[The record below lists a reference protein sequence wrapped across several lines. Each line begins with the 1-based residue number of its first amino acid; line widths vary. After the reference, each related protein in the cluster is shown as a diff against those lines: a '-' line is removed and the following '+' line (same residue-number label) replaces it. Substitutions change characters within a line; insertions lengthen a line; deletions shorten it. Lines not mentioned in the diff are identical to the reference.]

1 MVIFDQAVETAVQ
14 VICGW
19 NYSDKLKE
27 VTIVRDVIGKI
38 AFLLDFGDQVCPDE
52 DRDTL
57 RGMLEQGLGRHFQ
70 GNVYWKQGRNSDLVR
85 TMILEIEQLRLL
97 KEYRQEITWFIL
109 ERAIAKKAWVECTGI
124 EMAVWPY
131 EDALTERN
139 PKVVTFY
146 SFKGGMGR
154 TTALAAVALSL
165 AKEGKNVLA
174 IDTDIEAPG
183 LASLFFDETSMSC
196 GTVDY
201 LLEASVSFEG
211 ETVDMSRMILQVTD
225 PVVTE
230 DLTGNVFV
238 VPAGTVDERYL
249 QKLARIDYQD
259 AIPHN
264 MKKQL
269 ARLITDAV
277 GVIAPVCKVDYI
289 LLDSRAGF
297 HDMGGVITAQ
307 IPHGVVL
314 FGKDSRQS
322 WHGMEQVI
330 HAIGTSQVEKPF
342 ILLVDSAC
350 GRDGLVGSEE
360 KQSFKNQ
367 AYMVCCEAY
376 YWEDEQQPGP
386 EAVDEAHS
394 PVFVPYQPLLAGN
407 IQLFS
412 DGTETQNEMVRQM
425 KQMLMGESYQQIKER
440 IRQWFAAGEEEQDG
454 QAGDS

>member
-1 MVIFDQAVETAVQ
+1 
-14 VICGW
+14 
-19 NYSDKLKE
+19 
-27 VTIVRDVIGKI
+27 
-38 AFLLDFGDQVCPDE
+38 
-52 DRDTL
+52 
-57 RGMLEQGLGRHFQ
+57 
-70 GNVYWKQGRNSDLVR
+70 
-85 TMILEIEQLRLL
+85 MILEIERLRSRRDN
-97 KEYRQEITWFIL
+97 RQGISWFML
-109 ERAIAKKAWVECTGI
+109 ERAIAKKAWVERTGM
-124 EMAVWPY
+124 ERAVWPY
-131 EDALTERN
+131 EDALAKRN

-154 TTALAAVALSL
+154 TTALAAAALSL
-165 AKEGKNVLA
+165 AKEGKNILA

-183 LASLFFDETSMSC
+183 LASLFFDETSMSW

-201 LLEASVSFEG
+201 LLEASVCLEG

-230 DLTGNVFV
+230 DLTGNIFV
-238 VPAGTVDERYL
+238 IPAGTVDGSYL

-264 MKKQL
+264 MKRQL

-277 GVIAPVCKVDYI
+277 EAIAPVCKVDYI

-322 WHGMEQVI
+322 WYGMEQVI
-330 HAIGTSQVEKPF
+330 QAISTSQEERPF
-342 ILLVDSAC
+342 VLLVDSAC
-350 GRDGLVGSEE
+350 GRDGLVGDEE
-360 KQSFKNQ
+360 KRSFKNQ
-367 AYMVCCEAY
+367 AYMVCCDAY

-412 DGTETQNEMVRQM
+412 DGTQVQNEMVRQM
-425 KQMLMGESYQQIKER
+425 KQMLMGESYQQIKTR